1 MARNGRRT
9 RSDRTFCTS
18 SLIGLAIVRGV
29 TADGAQAGRDPLDIA
44 REAAGAAGERLGN
57 ARVEAGER
65 LEAARGAAG
74 RSLSVARGHAHA
86 AAEAAAHALNQKPRL
101 RGVFHQWAFFVSLGA
116 GAALILLANGSKA
129 TIAAAIYAFSLS
141 ALLGVSALYH
151 RVTWGPAARRW
162 MRRLDH
168 TMIFVLIAGTY
179 TPFALLVLH
188 GTLAE
193 VVLVAVWSCAAAG
206 TVLNLL
212 WWDAPKPVTAAVYLS
227 TGWIA
232 VLAFPQL
239 WSGLGPVGFG
249 LVLLGGA
256 LYTAGAVVYARRRP
270 DPRPAVFGYHEIFHL
285 LVIAAAACQFA
296 AVAIYALPAG

>member
-1 MARNGRRT
+1 MAR
-9 RSDRTFCTS
+9 D
-18 SLIGLAIVRGV
+18 
-29 TADGAQAGRDPLDIA
+29 DAQVNRDPIETA
-44 REAAGAAGERLGN
+44 RGAAEAAGERIDQ

-74 RSLSVARGHAHA
+74 RSLSAARSHAA
-86 AAEAAAHALNQKPRL
+86 SAAEAAAQALSQKPRL
-101 RGVFHQWAFFVSLGA
+101 RGVSHQWAFFVSLGA
-116 GAALILLANGSKA
+116 GAALILLANGSTA
-129 TIAAAIYAFSLS
+129 TIAAGIYAFSLS

-151 RVTWGPAARRW
+151 RVNWQPAARRW

-188 GTLAE
+188 GTLAHI
-193 VVLVAVWSCAAAG
+193 VLIAVWVCAGAG
-206 TVLNLL
+206 TVLNLI
-212 WWDAPKPVTAAVYLS
+212 WWDAPKKVTAAVYIS

-249 LVLLGGA
+249 LIVVGGI

-270 DPRPAVFGYHEIFHL
+270 DPKPAVFGYHEIFHL
-285 LVIAAAACQFA
+285 LVILAAACDFA
-296 AVAIYALPAG
+296 AIAIYALPAA

>member
-1 MARNGRRT
+1 MSASGNE
-9 RSDRTFCTS
+9 
-18 SLIGLAIVRGV
+18 
-29 TADGAQAGRDPLDIA
+29 AQPGRDPIALA
-44 REAAGAAGERLGN
+44 REAAEAAGSRLGN

-65 LEAARGAAG
+65 LDAAREAAG
-74 RSLSVARGHAHA
+74 RSLSTARTQAA
-86 AAEAAAHALNQKPRL
+86 TAAEAAAHALRQKPRL

-116 GAALILLANGSKA
+116 GTALILLATGSTA
-129 TIAAAIYAFSLS
+129 HVAAAIYAFSLS

-151 RVTWGPAARRW
+151 RVNWSPDARRW

-188 GTLAE
+188 GSLAH
-193 VVLVAVWSCAAAG
+193 VVLIAVWVCAGAG

-212 WWDAPKPVTAAVYLS
+212 WWDAPKPISAAVYLS

-249 LVLLGGA
+249 LIVLGGI

-285 LVIAAAACQFA
+285 LVVAAAACDFA
-296 AVAIYALPAG
+296 AIAIYALPSG

>member
-1 MARNGRRT
+1 MTSTGDEAQPGRNP
-9 RSDRTFCTS
+9 
-18 SLIGLAIVRGV
+18 IGM
-29 TADGAQAGRDPLDIA
+29 A
-44 REAAGAAGERLGN
+44 REAAEVATERLGQ

-65 LEAARGAAG
+65 LEAARDAAG
-74 RSLSVARGHAHA
+74 RSLSVARGHAQA
-86 AAEAAAHALNQKPRL
+86 AAEAAAQALNQKPRL
-101 RGVFHQWAFFVSLGA
+101 RGVSHQWAFFVSLGA
-116 GAALILLANGSKA
+116 GAALVLLANGSKA
-129 TIAAAIYAFSLS
+129 TIASAIYAFSLS

-151 RVTWGPAARRW
+151 RVNWRPAARRW

-179 TPFALLVLH
+179 TPFALLVLQ
-188 GTLAE
+188 GTVARI
-193 VVLVAVWSCAAAG
+193 VLVAVWVMAGAG

-212 WWDAPKPVTAAVYLS
+212 WWNAPKSVTAAVYIS

-232 VLAFPQL
+232 LLAFPQL

-249 LVLLGGA
+249 LIVLGGV

-285 LVIAAAACQFA
+285 LVIAAAACDFA
-296 AVAIYALPAG
+296 AIAIYALPAG

>member
-1 MARNGRRT
+1 MGMVDAMSTGDEAQRGP
-9 RSDRTFCTS
+9 DP
-18 SLIGLAIVRGV
+18 IGV
-29 TADGAQAGRDPLDIA
+29 A
-44 REAAGAAGERLGN
+44 REAAEAAGERLGQ

-65 LEAARGAAG
+65 LGAARDAAG
-74 RSLSVARGHAHA
+74 KSLSVARGHAHA
-86 AAEAAAHALNQKPRL
+86 AAEAAAYALNQKPRL

-116 GAALILLANGSKA
+116 GAALILLANGSTA

-151 RVTWGPAARRW
+151 RVTWRPAARRW

-188 GTLAE
+188 GTLAH
-193 VVLVAVWSCAAAG
+193 VVLVAVWVMAG
-206 TVLNLL
+206 AGAVLNLL
-212 WWDAPKPVTAAVYLS
+212 WWNAPKTVTAAVYIS

-239 WSGLGPVGFG
+239 WSGLGPIGFG
-249 LVLLGGA
+249 LIVLGGI

-270 DPRPAVFGYHEIFHL
+270 DPRPAVFGYHEVFHL
-285 LVIAAAACQFA
+285 LVIAAAACDFA
-296 AVAIYALPAG
+296 AIAIYALPAS

>member
-1 MARNGRRT
+1 M
-9 RSDRTFCTS
+9 
-18 SLIGLAIVRGV
+18 VR
-29 TADGAQAGRDPLDIA
+29 AMF
-44 REAAGAAGERLGN
+44 AAGDE
-57 ARVEAGER
+57 ARTGPDPIEV
-65 LEAARGAAG
+65 ARQAAG
-74 RSLSVARGHAHA
+74 RGISAARGHAQA
-86 AAEAAAHALNQKPRL
+86 AAEAAAHALNEKPRL
-101 RGVFHQWAFFVSLGA
+101 RGVFHQWAFFVSLGT
-116 GAALILLANGSKA
+116 GTALVLLASGSRA

-151 RVTWGPAARRW
+151 RVTWRPAARRW

-188 GTLAE
+188 GTIAE
-193 VVLVAVWSCAAAG
+193 VVLVAVWACAAAG
-206 TVLNLL
+206 IVLNLV

-249 LVLLGGA
+249 LVVLGGV

-270 DPRPAVFGYHEIFHL
+270 DPKPAVFGYHEIFHL

-296 AVAIYALPAG
+296 AVAIYALPT

>member
-1 MARNGRRT
+1 MARE
-9 RSDRTFCTS
+9 
-18 SLIGLAIVRGV
+18 V
-29 TADGAQAGRDPLDIA
+29 
-44 REAAGAAGERLGN
+44 AGAAGSRLGS

-65 LEAARGAAG
+65 LEAARDAAEKG
-74 RSLSVARGHAHA
+74 LSAARSHALT
-86 AAEAAAHALNQKPRL
+86 AAEAAAHALSQKPRL
-101 RGVFHQWAFFVSLGA
+101 RGVSHQWAFFVSLGA
-116 GAALILLANGSKA
+116 GMALILLANGSKA
-129 TIAAAIYAFSLS
+129 TIAAAIYAFSRS
-141 ALLGVSALYH
+141 ALRGVSALYH
-151 RVTWGPAARRW
+151 RVTGRPAARRW

-188 GTLAE
+188 GTVARI
-193 VVLVAVWSCAAAG
+193 VLIAVWVCAGAG
-206 TVLNLL
+206 TVLNLI
-212 WWDAPKPVTAAVYLS
+212 WWNAPKTVTAAVYIS

-249 LVLLGGA
+249 LIVLGGI

-285 LVIAAAACQFA
+285 LVIAAAACDFA
-296 AVAIYALPAG
+296 AIAIYALPAG

>member
-1 MARNGRRT
+1 M
-9 RSDRTFCTS
+9 
-18 SLIGLAIVRGV
+18 
-29 TADGAQAGRDPLDIA
+29 TADGAQAGGRDPI
-44 REAAGAAGERLGN
+44 EAARDAAEAAGERLGN

-65 LEAARGAAG
+65 LEAARAAAG
-74 RSLSVARGHAHA
+74 RSITVARGHAA
-86 AAEAAAHALNQKPRL
+86 TAAEAAAQALTQKPRF
-101 RGVFHQWAFFVSLGA
+101 RGVSHQWAFFVSLGA
-116 GAALILLANGSKA
+116 GLALVLLANGSKA
-129 TIAAAIYAFSLS
+129 TVAAAIYAFSLS

-151 RVTWGPAARRW
+151 RIDWRPAARRW

-188 GTLAE
+188 GDLAR
-193 VVLVAVWSCAAAG
+193 VVLIAVWFMAGAG

-212 WWDAPKPVTAAVYLS
+212 WWNAPKPVTAAVYIS

-239 WSGLGPVGFG
+239 WSGLGPIGFG
-249 LVLLGGA
+249 LIVLGGI

-270 DPRPAVFGYHEIFHL
+270 DPRPAVFGYHELFHA
-285 LVIAAAACQFA
+285 LVIAGAGLHLA
-296 AVAIYALPAG
+296 AVRFVVLPRA

>member
-1 MARNGRRT
+1 MAMTG
-9 RSDRTFCTS
+9 DE
-18 SLIGLAIVRGV
+18 
-29 TADGAQAGRDPLDIA
+29 AQPGRDPIEMA
-44 REAAGAAGERLGN
+44 RDAAGAAGDRLGQ

-65 LEAARGAAG
+65 LGAARDAAG
-74 RSLSVARGHAHA
+74 KSLSVARGHAQA
-86 AAEAAAHALNQKPRL
+86 AAEAAAQALSEKPRL

-116 GAALILLANGSKA
+116 GTALVLLADSSKA

-151 RVTWGPAARRW
+151 RVTWRPAARRW

-188 GTLAE
+188 GDLARI
-193 VVLVAVWSCAAAG
+193 VLIAVWAMAG
-206 TVLNLL
+206 AGVVLNLI
-212 WWDAPKPVTAAVYLS
+212 WWNAPKRVTAAVYIS

-239 WSGLGPVGFG
+239 WSGLGPIGFG
-249 LVLLGGA
+249 LIVLGGI

-270 DPRPAVFGYHEIFHL
+270 DPKPAVFGYHEIFHL

-296 AVAIYALPAG
+296 AIAIYALPAD